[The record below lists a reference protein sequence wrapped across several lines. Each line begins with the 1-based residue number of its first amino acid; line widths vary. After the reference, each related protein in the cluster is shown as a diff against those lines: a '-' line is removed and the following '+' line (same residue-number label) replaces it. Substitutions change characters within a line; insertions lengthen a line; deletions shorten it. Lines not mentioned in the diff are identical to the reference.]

1 MKKFLAFFV
10 VAMAICASAF
20 AAPANKEEAYQSFAA
35 VRDSVMSPIVASY
48 TGGNAG
54 TISIFHVKGDATT
67 PDKWFKTSCTVPEAF
82 ITVFELDNENNP
94 YSAVLEIQRNI
105 AIYPSRN
112 SAALA
117 QKQDTIVQTTNEK
130 YKYFYN
136 YVNDQ
141 WVEVGAKGL
150 INKDGSKWEEMST
163 VDKDAVKAL
172 TFRQPADPVA

>member
-1 MKKFLAFFV
+1 M
-10 VAMAICASAF
+10 
-20 AAPANKEEAYQSFAA
+20 
-35 VRDSVMSPIVASY
+35 
-48 TGGNAG
+48 
-54 TISIFHVKGDATT
+54 
-67 PDKWFKTSCTVPEAF
+67 PEAF
-82 ITVFELDNENNP
+82 ITVFELDNESNP

-105 AIYPSRN
+105 AIYPSRD
-112 SAALA
+112 SAAVA

-163 VDKDAVKAL
+163 VDKDAVKSL
-172 TFRQPADPVA
+172 TFHQPADPVA